1 MDRQYE
7 YFSARDSDYHG
18 FLSHHPGE
26 CIDPLAKKRIIENLR
41 RQIADGNGE

>member
-26 CIDPLAKKRIIENLR
+26 YIDPLVKKRIIENLR